1 MKLKNEI
8 AVSDSGFVFDPT
20 TGDSYNLNST
30 GIEILKMIKE
40 GKSEQE
46 IIKEFTERY
55 DVDEAT
61 FEQNFYDFLRM
72 LSHYNLTEI

>member
-1 MKLKNEI
+1 MKLKSNI

-20 TGDSYNLNST
+20 TGDSYNLNHT
-30 GIEILKMIKE
+30 GIELLQMIKQ

-46 IIKEFTERY
+46 IIREFSEKY
-55 DVDEAT
+55 DVDETT
-61 FEQNFYDFLRM
+61 FEQNFYDFMRM